1 LFLHVVSLRKHQRGQ
16 NKTMAEVRGEGPQ
29 GTDGVPT
36 GKDEMQSVAW
46 VFARGKAR
54 QDGKKQRVSVT
65 LELLQDLGR
74 HPLHMA
80 ADKLG
85 ISATA
90 LKGACRKL
98 GISRW
103 PYFAGRGLV
112 PVYLKQTAPKAPSAL
127 QDAATQTD
135 VSFGGVYGCEVPA
148 LVEDEAEF
156 DMLEDAV
163 SVWY

>member
-1 LFLHVVSLRKHQRGQ
+1 
-16 NKTMAEVRGEGPQ
+16 MEEVNGAGPQ
-29 GTDGVPT
+29 TTDGFEA
-36 GKDEMQSVAW
+36 GMDEMQSVAL
-46 VFARGKAR
+46 VFGRGARR
-54 QDGKKQRVSVT
+54 DGKPLRVT
-65 LELLQDLGR
+65 LELLKDLGQ

-90 LKGACRKL
+90 LKCACRKL

-112 PVYLKQTAPKAPSAL
+112 PVFIKQTAPKAPPAL

-148 LVEDEAEF
+148 LVDAETEL
-156 DMLEDAV
+156 DVWEDA
-163 SVWY
+163 SDVW

>member
-1 LFLHVVSLRKHQRGQ
+1 
-16 NKTMAEVRGEGPQ
+16 MEEVRGEGPQ
-29 GTDGVPT
+29 TTDGFPA
-36 GKDEMQSVAW
+36 GMDEMQSAAL
-46 VFARGKAR
+46 VFGRGKAR
-54 QDGKKQRVSVT
+54 RDGKPVSVT

-80 ADKLG
+80 AEKLG

-112 PVYLKQTAPKAPSAL
+112 PVYLKQTVPKAPSAL
-127 QDAATQTD
+127 RDAATQTE

-148 LVEDEAEF
+148 LVDAEAKLDVWEDWMCGGI
-156 DMLEDAV
+156 DWV
-163 SVWY
+163 QQ